1 MFLQMKK
8 STSASEISASHVSP
22 NHKFLFQ
29 HLFSELDYLTD
40 RYSLSDTLKI
50 IHATILRTT
59 ILAKIASFAAAA
71 AAVAAVFAAEE
82 RKWRQWVCF
91 NNILELP
98 ERFLEFR
105 VLFSFESIVGSRSLL
120 RHPLLV
126 ISRTLFPRGY
136 TRFVHATELVTIPLG
151 LHGPTDFLLRVSVLC
166 PTTISLQENC
176 CPRWPSSGLLSL

>member
-1 MFLQMKK
+1 MWTKNVFTNEKNRHQRARLVHYMFLRTTNFCF
-8 STSASEISASHVSP
+8 ST
-22 NHKFLFQ
+22 F
-29 HLFSELDYLTD
+29 FSKLDYLTD

-98 ERFLEFR
+98 ERFWN
-105 VLFSFESIVGSRSLL
+105 SACCSLL
-120 RHPLLV
+120 KVL
-126 ISRTLFPRGY
+126 RGPAVCFG
-136 TRFVHATELVTIPLG
+136 THCWSCLARSSLEVT
-151 LHGPTDFLLRVSVLC
+151 
-166 PTTISLQENC
+166 
-176 CPRWPSSGLLSL
+176 